1 MFQTNK
7 RAVAL
12 LSIFSRNM
20 RLNSYVALFLQYLKN
35 LIKTEPASVYSGNA
49 ESGVAPE

>member
-1 MFQTNK
+1 MNK
-7 RAVAL
+7 RAIAL

-20 RLNSYVALFLQYLKN
+20 RTNSYIASFPQYLKT

-49 ESGVAPE
+49 ESGVAPK